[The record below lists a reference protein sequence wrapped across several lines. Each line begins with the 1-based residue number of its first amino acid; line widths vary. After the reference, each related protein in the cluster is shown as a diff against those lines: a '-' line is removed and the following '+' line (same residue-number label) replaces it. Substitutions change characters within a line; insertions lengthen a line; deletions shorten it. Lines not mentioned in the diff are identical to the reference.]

1 MNGIEYIASILKLEG
16 VELMPCYPS
25 NPLIEE
31 VTKVGIRPVPKARW
45 AASPRLMRTT

>member
-1 MNGIEYIASILKLEG
+1 MNGNEYIAKILKQEG

-31 VTKVGIRPVPKARW
+31 VAKLGIRPRCFP
-45 AASPRLMRTT
+45 S